1 MDQASGAH
9 RPILRRAGY
18 GAALFV
24 AAAGSLVLEI
34 VGARLLAPY
43 VGVSLYTWTSI
54 IAVVLTGLSIGHW
67 IGGHVAERD
76 VRACRR
82 ALVWAFLLAALTA
95 VGSLVLL
102 RVLSGPVLSAG
113 LGPVT
118 SIVVLS
124 AALFLLPVLFAG
136 IVSPVLT
143 RLALDEAPRSRG
155 RVLGQMYALGALG
168 SIGGTLAAG
177 FLFISWIGS
186 TGTVMTV
193 AGCYALTAGL
203 FVLASGAPTRR
214 GLLAGVAAAALAVA
228 IAVGGASVR
237 AFQSPCLTESDYYC
251 IRVVDFTFEAGRPS
265 ALLVLDHLGHGINDR
280 DDPALLFSSY
290 VELTDRLF
298 QERLGRTGGFE
309 AYFIG
314 GGAYTLPR
322 AWMAAHPEASLLV
335 AEIDPAVTQVAREHL
350 WLAPAGKVRV
360 LHQDGRTALQELP
373 AEPLFDA
380 VLGDAFHDITV
391 PPHLVTVEFAREI
404 ARRLRP
410 AGTYALN
417 VVDAV
422 RAPRFL
428 FAVVKTLRPVFA
440 AVEVWADA
448 DQLAA
453 GGRTTFVVAAGDRA
467 TPVGRLASPRDET
480 RLWLR
485 WPGEDLAARIAAS
498 GVPVL
503 SDDYA
508 PVDRLLRNGSYRDR
522 SGWSRASCWR
532 RRAPWPGP
540 AT

>member
-1 MDQASGAH
+1 MDPAIGAH
-9 RPILRRAGY
+9 RPILRRAAFA
-18 GAALFV
+18 AALFV

-34 VGARLLAPY
+34 VAARLLAPY

-67 IGGHVAERD
+67 IGGHLAERS
-76 VRACRR
+76 ATSCRR
-82 ALVWAFLLAALTA
+82 VLIWAFLLAALTA
-95 VGSLVLL
+95 LGSLVLL
-102 RVLSGPVLSAG
+102 RVLSGPVLAAG

-155 RVLGQMYALGALG
+155 RVLGQMYAVGALG

-186 TGTVMTV
+186 TGTVVSV
-193 AGCYALTAGL
+193 AATYALTGVLFALAG
-203 FVLASGAPTRR
+203 GAPTRR
-214 GLLAGVAAAALAVA
+214 GLLTGLAATAAAAVLVA
-228 IAVGGASVR
+228 SGLTVR
-237 AFQSPCLTESDYYC
+237 AFESPCRTESDYYC

-280 DDPALLFSSY
+280 DDPALLHSSY
-290 VELTDRLF
+290 VELADRLF
-298 QERLGRTGGFE
+298 QERLGPKRDFA

-322 AWMAAHPEASLLV
+322 AWMATHPRASLLV
-335 AEIDPAVTQVAREHL
+335 AEIDPAVTRIAREEL
-350 WLAPAGKVRV
+350 WLDPAGRMRV
-360 LHQDGRTALQELP
+360 LHQDARAALQKLP
-373 AEPLFDA
+373 AEPMFDA

-404 ARRLRP
+404 AGRLRP
-410 AGTYALN
+410 GGTYALN
-417 VVDAV
+417 VVDLLQ
-422 RAPRFL
+422 APRFL
-428 FAVVKTLRPVFA
+428 FAVVKTLQKVFA

-448 DQLAA
+448 EQLAG
-453 GGRTTFVVAAGDRA
+453 GGRTTFVVAAGDRP

-480 RLWLR
+480 RNWLR
-485 WPGEDLAARIAAS
+485 WPVEDLAARVAAS
-498 GVPVL
+498 GVPRL

-508 PVDRLLRNGSYRDR
+508 PVDRLLRHVMDESQ
-522 SGWSRASCWR
+522 
-532 RRAPWPGP
+532 
-540 AT
+540 

>member
-1 MDQASGAH
+1 MDLANFAH
-9 RPILRRAGY
+9 RPILRRAAFA
-18 GAALFV
+18 AALFV

-34 VGARLLAPY
+34 VAARLLAPY

-67 IGGHVAERD
+67 IGGGLAERS
-76 VRACRR
+76 ATSCRR
-82 ALVWAFLLAALTA
+82 VLVWSFLAAAIAAL
-95 VGSLVLL
+95 GSLVLL
-102 RVLSGPVLSAG
+102 RVLSGPVLAAG

-155 RVLGQMYALGALG
+155 RVLGQMYAVGALG

-186 TGTVMTV
+186 TGTVVSV
-193 AGCYALTAGL
+193 AAAYALTAGL
-203 FVLASGAPTRR
+203 FALARGMPTRR
-214 GLLAGVAAAALAVA
+214 GLMTGLAAAAAGAVLVA
-228 IAVGGASVR
+228 GGLTVR
-237 AFQSPCLTESDYYC
+237 AFESPCRTESDYYC

-280 DDPALLFSSY
+280 DDPALLHSSY
-290 VELTDRLF
+290 VELADRLF
-298 QERLGRTGGFE
+298 HERRGSKRDF
-309 AYFIG
+309 AAFFIG

-322 AWMAAHPEASLLV
+322 AWMAAHPQASLLV
-335 AEIDPAVTQVAREHL
+335 AEIDPAVTQTARKDL
-350 WLAPAGKVRV
+350 WLDPAGDVRI
-360 LHQDGRTALQELP
+360 LHQDARTALQQLP

-391 PPHLVTVEFAREI
+391 PPHLVTIEFGREI
-404 ARRLRP
+404 AGRLRP
-410 AGTYALN
+410 GGTYVLN
-417 VVDAV
+417 VVDLL

-428 FAVVKTLRPVFA
+428 FAVVKTLQPIFA

-448 DQLAA
+448 EQLAG
-453 GGRTTFVVAAGDRA
+453 GGRTTFVIAAGDRA
-467 TPVGRLASPRDET
+467 TPVERLASRRDET

-485 WPGEDLAARIAAS
+485 WPTDDLAARVKAS
-498 GVPVL
+498 GVPQL
-503 SDDYA
+503 SDDFA
-508 PVDRLLRNGSYRDR
+508 PVDRLLRHVLEESQ
-522 SGWSRASCWR
+522 
-532 RRAPWPGP
+532 
-540 AT
+540 

>member
-1 MDQASGAH
+1 VEETRSAQRLGV
-9 RPILRRAGY
+9 RRAAY

-34 VGARLLAPY
+34 VAARLLAPY

-67 IGGHVAERD
+67 IGGHIAQRSA
-76 VRACRR
+76 RSCRR
-82 ALVWAFLLAALTA
+82 ALVWAFLLAALATL
-95 VGSLVLL
+95 GSLVLL

-113 LGPVT
+113 LGLIP
-118 SIVVLS
+118 SIVVLT

-143 RLALDEAPRSRG
+143 RLALDAAPEGQG
-155 RVLGQMYALGALG
+155 RVLGQMYAVGALG
-168 SIGGTLAAG
+168 AIAGTLLSG

-186 TGTVMTV
+186 TGTVISV
-193 AGCYALTAGL
+193 AAGYALTGGL
-203 FVLASGAPTRR
+203 FVLAAAFGARR
-214 GLLAGVAAAALAVA
+214 SLLGGLAAAALAA
-228 IAVGGASVR
+228 GIAAGGHAVR
-237 AFQSPCLTESDYYC
+237 AFDSPCLEESDYYC
-251 IRVVDFTFEAGRPS
+251 IRVVDVALETGRPS

-280 DDPALLFSSY
+280 DDPTLLFSSY
-290 VELTDRLF
+290 VELTDRLL
-298 QERLGRTGGFE
+298 QERLGPKTGFA

-322 AWMAAHPEASLLV
+322 AWLATHPEASLLV
-335 AEIDPAVTQVAREHL
+335 AEIDPAVTRVAREHL
-350 WLAPAGKVRV
+350 WLGSAEGLRIR
-360 LHQDGRTALQELP
+360 HQDGRRALQDLP

-410 AGTYALN
+410 GGSYALN
-417 VVDAV
+417 VVDAMG
-422 RAPRFL
+422 APRFL
-428 FAVVKTLRPVFA
+428 FAVVKTLQRVFA

-448 DQLAA
+448 DQLAG
-453 GGRTTFVVAAGDRA
+453 GGRTTFVVVAGDQA
-467 TPVGRLASPRDET
+467 TPVGELASPRDEA

-485 WPGEDLAARIAAS
+485 WPAEDLAKRIEAS
-498 GVPVL
+498 GVPLL

-508 PVDRLLRNGSYRDR
+508 PVDRLLRSVMGE
-522 SGWSRASCWR
+522 SG
-532 RRAPWPGP
+532 
-540 AT
+540 

>member
-9 RPILRRAGY
+9 RPVLRRTAY
-18 GAALFV
+18 AAALFV

-67 IGGHVAERD
+67 IGGHVAERS
-76 VRACRR
+76 VATCRR

-95 VGSLVLL
+95 LGSLVLL

-113 LGPVT
+113 LGPVA

-124 AALFLLPVLFAG
+124 TALFLLPVLFAG

-186 TGTVMTV
+186 TGTVMSV
-193 AGCYALTAGL
+193 AAGYALTAGL
-203 FVLASGAPTRR
+203 FAMASGAPTRR
-214 GLLAGVAAAALAVA
+214 GLLAGLITAAVVVAMAAGGLA
-228 IAVGGASVR
+228 VR
-237 AFQSPCLTESDYYC
+237 AFENPCLKESDYYC

-280 DDPALLFSSY
+280 DDPARLFSSY

-298 QERLGRTGGFE
+298 QERLGPKQDFA

-322 AWMAAHPEASLLV
+322 AWMAAYPRASLLV
-335 AEIDPAVTQVAREHL
+335 AEIDPAVTRAAREDL
-350 WLAPAGKVRV
+350 WLDPAGTIRI
-360 LHQDGRTALQELP
+360 LHQDGRTALQDLP

-391 PPHLVTVEFAREI
+391 PPHLVTIEFAREI
-404 ARRLRP
+404 SRRLRP
-410 AGTYALN
+410 GGTYALN
-417 VVDAV
+417 VVDSL

-428 FAVVKTLRPVFA
+428 FAVVKTLQPVFA

-448 DQLAA
+448 DQLAS

-467 TPVGRLASPRDET
+467 TPVGRLASPRDGT
-480 RLWLR
+480 RRWLR
-485 WPGEDLAARIAAS
+485 WPGGDLAARIAAS

-508 PVDRLLRNGSYRDR
+508 PVDRLLRHVMEESE
-522 SGWSRASCWR
+522 
-532 RRAPWPGP
+532 
-540 AT
+540 